1 MIILILLVLI
11 IIISLLSYFLY
22 KCNTKPDIYLIPPSR
37 THPDSYGEP
46 IINLLSKYGNIIK
59 VDWPEDSF
67 ELLSFTSSISDK
79 INKRRKKVILVGY
92 SSGSLMANI
101 IASTI
106 GSNLKS
112 MYLISYS
119 CDGNFTSE
127 GQKITSQI
135 KDAKTDEDREKIMNQ
150 IYFSKTDTVSP
161 YIEDLAKR
169 TALSPTQIKNISNAI
184 GKFVSTKKEF
194 CQLYNVPVYVIY
206 GSDDILYGPP
216 SDKVCTKYNCTSI
229 PGAGHSILRSHYDDV
244 YNWLKK
250 YI

>member
-1 MIILILLVLI
+1 MRPMNHRAPARLHLQAEMQAE
-11 IIISLLSYFLY
+11 
-22 KCNTKPDIYLIPPSR
+22 KPDIYLIPPSR

-46 IINLLSKYGNIIK
+46 IINLLSNYGNIIK

-92 SSGSLMANI
+92 SSGSLMANL
-101 IASTI
+101 IASAI

-119 CDGNFTSE
+119 CDGNFTRE

-135 KDAKTDEDREKIMNQ
+135 KDAKTDTDREKIMNQ

-169 TALSPTQIKNISNAI
+169 TALSPTQIKNISSAI
-184 GKFVSTKKEF
+184 GKFVSTEKKEF

-206 GSDDILYGPP
+206 GSADILYGPP
-216 SDKVCTKYNCTSI
+216 SDKVCDKYNCTSI
-229 PGAGHSILRSHYDDV
+229 PGAGHSILRSHYYDV
-244 YNWLKK
+244 YKWLKK
-250 YI
+250 YIKN